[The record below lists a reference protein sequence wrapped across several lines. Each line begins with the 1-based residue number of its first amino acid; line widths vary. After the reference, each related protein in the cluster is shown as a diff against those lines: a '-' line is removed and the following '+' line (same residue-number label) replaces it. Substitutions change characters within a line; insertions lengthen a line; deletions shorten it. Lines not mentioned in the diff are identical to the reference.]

1 MSLISTQVFYIL
13 NTMFPPCPFKRVF
26 EEHYV
31 LYKGQKLFFDFFV
44 KECSLLVECQGQ
56 QHFNYVKH
64 FHGDR
69 EGFLGQKKR
78 DNLKIEYIQE
88 NDLYL
93 IYINYNEEVTK
104 ELIYS
109 KINFALDSEHH
120 FCD

>member
-1 MSLISTQVFYIL
+1 MSLISTQVFCIL

-31 LYKGQKLFFDFFV
+31 LYKKQKLFFDFFV
-44 KECSLLVECQGQ
+44 RECNLLVECQGQ

-64 FHGDR
+64 FHSDR
-69 EGFLGQKKR
+69 SGFLGQKKR

-88 NDLYL
+88 HGLYL
-93 IYINYNEEVTK
+93 IYINYNEKVTK

-109 KINFALDSEHH
+109 KINKAMDSKDN
-120 FCD
+120 FCM